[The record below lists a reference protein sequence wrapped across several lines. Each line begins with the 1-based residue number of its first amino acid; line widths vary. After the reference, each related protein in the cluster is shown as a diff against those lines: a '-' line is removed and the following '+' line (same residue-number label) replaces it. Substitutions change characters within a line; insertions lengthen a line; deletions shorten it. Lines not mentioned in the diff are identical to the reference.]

1 MQAELVGDALLVGID
16 LTPSHQE
23 HASPM
28 LVKSVEVHVGSE
40 KENFKTDLKMISRML
55 TQL

>member
-1 MQAELVGDALLVGID
+1 MQAELVGDALLVRVD

-23 HASPM
+23 HASAM